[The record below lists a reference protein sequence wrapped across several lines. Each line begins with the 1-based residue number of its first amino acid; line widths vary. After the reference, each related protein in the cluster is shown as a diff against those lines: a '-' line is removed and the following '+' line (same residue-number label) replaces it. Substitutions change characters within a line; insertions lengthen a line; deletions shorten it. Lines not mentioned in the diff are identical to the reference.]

1 MAIVTRDSSPQ
12 KLKKKGITKETVGV
26 EEKQKADLEST
37 GPLWVKSTDKT
48 IIKLK

>member
-1 MAIVTRDSSPQ
+1 MAIVTRDYSAQ
-12 KLKKKGITKETVGV
+12 KLKKGITKKTVGV

>member
-12 KLKKKGITKETVGV
+12 KLKKGITKKTVGV